1 MSFFHKS
8 LTKKIISEK
17 TSRSNISNEPN
28 PSPKPS
34 KNSSIF
40 GGGTGFF
47 SKTPEIDFKN
57 EPLGLFY
64 ESRKKIILGKIN
76 ILEDEYFISQF
87 LLKSQ
92 TKINEEF
99 IKMTSGSAFFFDV
112 PQKVYEFCL
121 KVKENLCNFYLI
133 IYLYLK
139 LNKEDKAFEIFLLMC
154 KENKK
159 KFEYMYNKLSTYC
172 KKSAASMKKVTP
184 AIAKMLINLLSCA
197 IKFSGRFCK
206 TNLQN
211 LFFII
216 YLKAI
221 YSLNYREIKSG
232 NSIDS
237 INEIKYNR
245 LYLYTS
251 LLFDS
256 SIFHFY
262 NYYPLDI
269 STKLLQ
275 HCLDLYA
282 DNYRE
287 KNNNELIL
295 MMKSNF
301 NCGYFYFVDDKY
313 KESINCLHS
322 AKELISDI
330 IQYNLNSKDDEKE
343 FLNDLSGYSYL
354 SEEKNSLFCLK
365 IYNKRIS
372 KLHDKTLNLSKY
384 IKENLNNQNKKASSV
399 VLGSK
404 KYELQ
409 LPLLLDQIKRKINL
423 EIDLLLCQIEMNKK
437 NFRAAFEQINLILKS
452 NTIKDDFEAKN
463 NQRRKR
469 LGINKNFKSLKTYQ
483 NIRVKPKIVENTETR
498 MDLNEKEFNAIFL
511 LLERIENE
519 LSKENM
525 EENSFNYIYK
535 KRNTI
540 FQNIKQQPLM
550 DYTNFKEL
558 EKFFIF
564 ICNLSLF
571 QLKIL
576 NDSQPEYSQKR
587 DDLPIIFTTPFR
599 DCLTNSQRMDLDQLE
614 TMNLTRYIILVD
626 SKKDISPENLD
637 YKYMKYKIK
646 TPANN
651 DEEEGEV
658 LLSFDEDDN
667 NSFKNGIKNNYK
679 NNQNIN
685 LKKGRNSR
693 RKNNLESKGLFN
705 SSSNNNNSSTMR
717 KTITTATLRKRTS
730 EKKSLTFNDDSDDV
744 NSLDL
749 MFRSLRDEKN
759 AKFMNKNRKFIMEYL
774 YGLDKKEKKF
784 LLDNPISL
792 QKMMDR
798 LSDKIRKKTEKKTGL
813 NNNKNKNNIIKL
825 NSDISISFSYEVS
838 QQSQI
843 QSKKG

>member
-1 MSFFHKS
+1 MSLFHKS
-8 LTKKIISEK
+8 LSQKNITEKKNLD
-17 TSRSNISNEPN
+17 NISTD
-28 PSPKPS
+28 SKPS
-34 KNSSIF
+34 TKPSTTSLF
-40 GGGTGFF
+40 SGGSGFF
-47 SKTPEIDFKN
+47 SKSSDIDTKN
-57 EPLGLFY
+57 EPLGLYY

-76 ILEDEYFISQF
+76 ILEDESFISQF

-92 TKINEEF
+92 KKINEEF

-112 PQKVYEFCL
+112 PQKVYTFCL
-121 KVKENLCNFYLI
+121 GLKENLANFYLI
-133 IYLYLK
+133 IHLYLK
-139 LNKEDKAFEIFLLMC
+139 LNREDKALEIFLLMC

-159 KFEYMYNKLSTYC
+159 KLEFMYNKLNTYC

-184 AIAKMLINLLSCA
+184 AIAKMLVNLLSCA
-197 IKFSGRFCK
+197 IKFSGKFCK

-221 YSLNYREIKSG
+221 YALNYREIKAG
-232 NSIDS
+232 NSIY

-245 LYLYTS
+245 LFLYAS

-275 HCLDLYA
+275 HCLELYS
-282 DNYRE
+282 YTFRE

-301 NCGYFYFVDDKY
+301 NCGHFYFVDSKY
-313 KESINCLHS
+313 KESTNCLHS
-322 AKELISDI
+322 AKELVSDI
-330 IQYNLNSKDDEKE
+330 IQCNLNSKDDEKE

-372 KLHDKTLNLSKY
+372 KLHDKTLNLNKY
-384 IKENLNNQNKKASSV
+384 IKENLNKENKKASSV

-437 NFRAAFEQINLILKS
+437 NFRAAYDQISLILKS

-463 NQRRKR
+463 NQRKKR

-483 NIRVKPKIVENTETR
+483 NIRVKPKIAENNETR
-498 MDLNEKEFNAIFL
+498 MDLSEKEFNLIFS
-511 LLERIENE
+511 LLEKIEYE
-519 LSKENM
+519 LSKENL
-525 EENSFNYIYK
+525 EENSFNFIYK

-540 FQNIKQQPLM
+540 FQNIKQPLM
-550 DYTNFKEL
+550 DYTNFKEM

-576 NDSQPEYSQKR
+576 NESQPEYSPKR

-614 TMNLTRYIILVD
+614 TMSLTRYIILVD
-626 SKKDISPENLD
+626 SKKEISPENLD
-637 YKYMKYKIK
+637 YKYMKYKVK
-646 TPANN
+646 TPASN
-651 DEEEGEV
+651 EEEAEM
-658 LLSFDEDDN
+658 LLSFDDDEN
-667 NSFKNGIKNNYK
+667 NSFHNEINKNNNYENK
-679 NNQNIN
+679 KVIK
-685 LKKGRNSR
+685 LKKGRNSH
-693 RKNNLESKGLFN
+693 RKFNLENKGLF
-705 SSSNNNNSSTMR
+705 SLSTNNNNCSTMR

-730 EKKSLTFNDDSDDV
+730 AKKSLTFNDDSDDV
-744 NSLDL
+744 SSLDL
-749 MFRSLRDEKN
+749 MFRNLRDEKN

-774 YGLDKKEKKF
+774 YGLDKDEKKF
-784 LLDNPISL
+784 LLNNPTSL
-792 QKMMDR
+792 QKMLDK
-798 LSDKIRKKTEKKTGL
+798 LSNKISKKNERKIRMS
-813 NNNKNKNNIIKL
+813 NKNKKNVIKINN
-825 NSDISISFSYEVS
+825 DISISFSYEIS

-843 QSKKG
+843 NSKKG